1 MNNNSKKDK
10 RKKEFSKINKRSK
23 KTENAESNES
33 NSEDLAESN
42 ESNSEDLYHFG
53 LKIIPQ
59 IGLVDKSS
67 KTLNFISTINLIGEL
82 KNRDDRGTVLDI
94 TLLYSKLSC
103 YFPCLL
109 CNGNHVTMCHEH
121 K

>member
-23 KTENAESNES
+23 KTEN
-33 NSEDLAESN
+33 AESN

>member
-1 MNNNSKKDK
+1 MNKEDK

-23 KTENAESNES
+23 KTENS
-33 NSEDLAESN
+33 ESN